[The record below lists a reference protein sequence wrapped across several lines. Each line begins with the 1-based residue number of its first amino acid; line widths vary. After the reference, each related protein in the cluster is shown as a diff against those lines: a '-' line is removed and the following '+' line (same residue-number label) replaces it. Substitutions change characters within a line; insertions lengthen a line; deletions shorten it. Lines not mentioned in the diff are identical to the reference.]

1 MSEQPHG
8 LGLLGLLSVD
18 VFPSSAEPPLLHLST
33 LKSRQMSPTS
43 GFLLGVPL
51 EPVVYRPAPPLG
63 SVFFSLIFFPFC
75 VCLCTCV
82 CWWRALVDLSAFLSY
97 PSSYFLRQ
105 GLLLNMELTDSSR
118 LADQ

>member
-1 MSEQPHG
+1 
-8 LGLLGLLSVD
+8 
-18 VFPSSAEPPLLHLST
+18 
-33 LKSRQMSPTS
+33 MSPTS

-63 SVFFSLIFFPFC
+63 SFFFFNFLSFLC
-75 VCLCTCV
+75 VCLCTSA
-82 CWWRALVDLSAFLSY
+82 CWWRTVVDLSAFLSY

-105 GLLLNMELTDSSR
+105 GLLLNTELTDSAR

>member
-8 LGLLGLLSVD
+8 LGLLGLLAQPAALPVD

-63 SVFFSLIFFPFC
+63 SFFFLIFFPFC
-75 VCLCTCV
+75 VYV
-82 CWWRALVDLSAFLSY
+82 CALVRAGGE
-97 PSSYFLRQ
+97 RW
-105 GLLLNMELTDSSR
+105 
-118 LADQ
+118 